1 MKVHRRLPW
10 RGVRALV
17 LAAVFLTGTA
27 ASSQAQW
34 TVLVAASTVTIKELY
49 DTGGTKYRPDPTFKI
64 EVPYWFA
71 LAQYTTP
78 VKGVADELS
87 PAFTVGALTL
97 FGNVKVTSGGTTVSS
112 GLVPFW
118 FWTYGTLSTKYFNLS
133 GAYVFD
139 LAPRPVEPGRIS
151 ATNQSDEIILNG
163 TVKYPFSLP
172 KGSLTVYGGAYYIM
186 TLVHQDGEDEVDPG
200 DLTIPT
206 VGVTYSYPIGEKT
219 SLTVD
224 LQVRRRGFGPLK
236 VNGREEPNT
245 DGHQWCLL
253 PSVTLSYG
261 KFFLTWV
268 LVGLQDEW
276 YPHGFTLSGKN
287 GPAQSHLDFRIHL
300 GYSF

>member
-1 MKVHRRLPW
+1 MKVYRWLPW
-10 RGVRALV
+10 RGFRAWV

-34 TVLVAASTVTIKELY
+34 TVLVAGSTVTINELY
-49 DTGGTKYRPDPTFKI
+49 DADGTRYRPDPTFKI
-64 EVPYWFA
+64 EVPYWFV

-97 FGNVKVTSGGTTVSS
+97 FGNVKVTSEGTTVSS

-118 FWTYGTLSTKYFNLS
+118 FWTYGTLSTKYFDLT

-139 LAPRPVEPGRIS
+139 ISPRPVEPDRIS

-163 TVKYPFSLP
+163 TVKYPLSLP
-172 KGSLTVYGGAYYIM
+172 KGSLTVYGGVYYIM
-186 TLVHQDGEDEVDPG
+186 TLVHQDGEFEVDPG
-200 DLTIPT
+200 DLTVPT

-219 SLTVD
+219 NLTFD
-224 LQVRRRGFGPLK
+224 LQVRRRGFGPVKL
-236 VNGREEPNT
+236 NGREVPDT
-245 DGHQWCLL
+245 DGHQWTLF

-287 GPAQSHLDFRIHL
+287 GVAQSHLDFRIHL